1 MMITLIRATVTVML
15 LFVVVACAPLALPAD
30 AQPAL
35 TPTEDVSTKPAAGS
49 APESIGQA
57 RSFRIDPTASSVTYR
72 AYEEFFGRAINT
84 HAPYTLPIGRTSAM
98 TGTIAVDLIDGQ
110 LQIEPTEWVVNVRSF
125 TSDDPR
131 RDKRIREHYL
141 YSNDQPYARF
151 VPTGATDFPSDYQE
165 GTVARFAMAGDL
177 TVRETTQPVIFDVD
191 AVLAGDVISATA
203 TTQINMPDF
212 DVYPPRLLNF
222 VVVQDSLDV
231 TVQVQAIAEP

>member
-1 MMITLIRATVTVML
+1 MITLIRATVTVML
-15 LFVVVACAPLALPAD
+15 LFVVIACAPLTLPAD
-30 AQPAL
+30 AQPTLA
-35 TPTEDVSTKPAAGS
+35 PTEEASTEPSAQS
-49 APESIGQA
+49 APDTVAPA
-57 RSFRIDPTASSVTYR
+57 RSFRIDPAASSVTYR

-131 RDKRIREHYL
+131 RDKRIRENYL
-141 YSNDQPYARF
+141 YSNDQPFARF

-165 GTVARFAMAGDL
+165 GSIARFAMAGDL
-177 TVRETTQPVIFDVD
+177 TVRATTQPVIFDVD
-191 AVLAGDVISATA
+191 AVLTGDVISATA
-203 TTQINMPDF
+203 TTRINMPDF

-222 VVVQDSLDV
+222 VVVQDPLDV